1 MRDYLKHGQHSNKST
16 LEQFLRE
23 PLLVHC
29 RNLPLGTRSTSVSDI
44 RSVGWK
50 SLEGDLLYPLLLLK
64 ETALASNIS
73 LMAEYCREANVLH
86 APHAK
91 TPMSPQLVW
100 RLLEAGAWGTSIASV
115 DQARVMRR
123 FGVSRLLLANQLI
136 EEQSLRWIAQEIL
149 RDPEFDFWCLV
160 DSVHGVELMDA
171 ALVGAPGTVK
181 IKVLIEVGVNN
192 GRAGCRNE
200 SEILAVARAIERT
213 THIELCGV
221 ELYEAMAA
229 KGPTA
234 EQKITA
240 VDAAMESL
248 RQSMSILVEKGLINT
263 SSEVIVSAGGS
274 LYFDR
279 VVEAM
284 RRPLAGVKGVKVVL
298 RGGCFLT
305 HEAGENDCL
314 SPLGGR
320 SSMRCT
326 LHQGLELWGLVL
338 SRPEPGL
345 AILNFG
351 KRDAPF
357 DKGLPVSFAQ
367 KRRGCPVDKL
377 GKKLQILSLNDQHAR
392 VSIPPD
398 HALSPGDLVGFHISH
413 PCTAFDKWRLVPVVD
428 ESYTVIDGI
437 VTFF

>member
-1 MRDYLKHGQHSNKST
+1 MHDRLKHGQHSNKSA
-16 LEQFLRE
+16 LEQFLGE
-23 PLLVHC
+23 PLRVHC
-29 RNLPLGTRSTSVSDI
+29 RNLPLATISTSVLDI
-44 RSVGWK
+44 RSAGWK
-50 SLEGDLLYPLLLLK
+50 ALEGDLLYPLLLLK
-64 ETALASNIS
+64 ENAVASNIS
-73 LMAEYCREANVLH
+73 LMVKYCQEANVLH

-123 FGVSRLLLANQLI
+123 FGVSRLLMANQLI
-136 EEQSLRWIAQEIL
+136 EEQGLRWIAQEIQ

-171 ALVGAPGTVK
+171 ALAGTPSAVK
-181 IKVLIEVGVNN
+181 IKVLIEVGVMN

-200 SEILAVARAIERT
+200 SEIIAVAQAIKRT
-213 THIELCGV
+213 SNLELSGI

-229 KGPTA
+229 KGATT
-234 EQKITA
+234 EQKLIA
-240 VDAAMESL
+240 VDTALAAL
-248 RQSMSILVEKGLINT
+248 RHSMCILVERGLIRT
-263 SSEVIVSAGGS
+263 SAEVIVTAGGS

-284 RRPLAGVKGVKVVL
+284 RLPLADIRDVKVVL

-314 SPLGGR
+314 SPLSGR
-320 SSMRCT
+320 SSMPCT

-357 DKGLPVSFAQ
+357 DKGLPVSFAE
-367 KRRGCPVDKL
+367 KRRGCPVEKV
-377 GKKLQILSLNDQHAR
+377 GEKLQILSLNDQHAR

-398 HALSPGDLVGFHISH
+398 HELSPGDLVGFHISH
-413 PCTAFDKWRLVPVVD
+413 PCTAFDKWQLVPVVD
-428 ESYTVIDGI
+428 ESYAVIDGI